1 MTLDLVRGQLFLL
14 ARENG
19 LQKDFHVDVNSGF
32 NSKAARICALIY
44 DTTNAL
50 FIQIK
55 TFFRRCSFHET

>member
-32 NSKAARICALIY
+32 NCKAARICALIY
-44 DTTNAL
+44 YTTNAL
-50 FIQIK
+50 K
-55 TFFRRCSFHET
+55 P